1 LPDLEAWERALLESC
16 LKLGAQA
23 LAQVLAPIGAGRR
36 DKPVVC
42 ACGAPM
48 HSQGL
53 RSKILSTLLGT
64 VEYRRSLFVCPEC
77 GASRFPGDELLDVM
91 GTGFSPGVRRLMARA
106 GSRTSFAEAESD
118 LAAYANVRV
127 DRRDIERIAE
137 QVGREVEDWRNRQEA
152 PAPEPIP
159 ILYVSFDG
167 TAAPMRRKEL
177 AGRKGRQ
184 PDGSAKGREVK
195 VGCVFTQTGTNDDG
209 FPVRDKDSTTFVA
222 GLESSTLFGER
233 IYQEAVYRGLD
244 QARAVVVLT
253 DGAAYNKTIAQT
265 HFSNAVHVIDLYHA
279 REHLHSL
286 AVLCRATDQEE
297 KWKDLLD
304 QGAIDPL
311 AATVRPWMP
320 KRGEPR
326 KEALKELNYF
336 RKNERHMQ
344 YAQFRRRGFFVGSGV
359 VEAGCRTVVGQR
371 LKQPGMFW
379 SVRGAHAI
387 LQLRCCIL
395 SSRFDRFWDDRAA

>member
-1 LPDLEAWERALLESC
+1 MEAWERALLESC

-36 DKPVVC
+36 DKPVLC
-42 ACGAPM
+42 ACGASM

-53 RSKILSTLLGT
+53 RSKALATLLGT
-64 VEYRRSLFVCPEC
+64 VEYRRSLYACPAC
-77 GASRFPGDELLDVM
+77 GASRFPGDELLDVR

-106 GSRTSFAEAESD
+106 GSRTSFAEAEGD

-127 DRRDIERIAE
+127 DRRDVERIAG
-137 QVGREVEDWRNRQEA
+137 QVGRAVEDWRNRQEA
-152 PAPEPIP
+152 PDPEPVP
-159 ILYVSFDG
+159 LLYVSFDG
-167 TAAPMRRKEL
+167 TAAPMRRPEL

-209 FPVRDKDSTTFVA
+209 FPVRDEDSTSFVA

-233 IYQEAVYRGLD
+233 IYQEALRRGLNH
-244 QARAVVVLT
+244 ARTVVVLT

-265 HFSNAVHVIDLYHA
+265 HFSNAVHIIDLYHA

-286 AVLCRATDQEE
+286 AVLCRATGREE
-297 KWKDLLD
+297 DWKALLD
-304 QGAIDPL
+304 RGAIAQL
-311 AATVRPWMP
+311 AATARPCLP
-320 KRGEPR
+320 KRGAPR

-336 RKNERHMQ
+336 LKNERHMQ
-344 YAQFRRRGFFVGSGV
+344 YAEFRRRGFFVGSGV

-395 SSRFDRFWDDRAA
+395 SGLFSRFWDDRAA